1 MRMAKRFM
9 TFLITLIVGFGVADA
24 AIFSDDERIQDGLD
38 VVEMSDSFADIFGK
52 LDEISWGGKNI
63 DVAIENLEQLN
74 PKAHIAATD
83 ERVVLVWGD
92 TIVANYPRPGAKDWN
107 AFGEITTALIL
118 KMRERDAN
126 LRAASPDEIYQTVVD
141 SVLRGI
147 GQSGQYVFPRANLF
161 NPDGQI
167 LTSVGIDGYRDER
180 GNFRVT
186 GIYTGSP
193 AEGAGIS
200 VGDLIAEINGVLV
213 SDLADSSLAAMMS
226 GAGAGTLKMMLLT
239 PSGNRRVVVR
249 RATVVLA
256 DADIIY
262 LNAAGGEG
270 GVLEIIVNRISE
282 NAIAIISEALARHKD
297 LSGIIL
303 DLRASGGADE
313 KMAAKLAGLF
323 IGNTP
328 IMRIVQDA
336 HDEVEVF
343 AADEALTDVPMVA
356 IVSNT
361 TSGTAEA
368 IAAAIYETGRGI
380 LIGTPTA
387 GMARVASNI
396 KLQNGGVLE
405 LMNKSIKTGLGNV
418 IDGRGVFPL
427 VCLAS
432 VRTEK
437 QQNVFFLN
445 VINNDFKARDF
456 NKEEDLDVAKVRDG
470 CPVIRNGADEDLVAL
485 SVASKILTDK
495 KLYNN
500 LLSVQ

>member
-9 TFLITLIVGFGVADA
+9 TFLMGLVICAGIANAG
-24 AIFSDDERIQDGLD
+24 IFSEDERMQGGLD
-38 VVEMSDSFADIFGK
+38 VIEMSNSFADIFSK

-63 DVAIENLEQLN
+63 NVAIENLEQLN

-92 TIVANYPRPGAKDWN
+92 TIVANYPRPAAKDWN
-107 AFGEITTALIL
+107 SFGEITTALVL

-126 LRAASPDEIYQTVVD
+126 LRAASPDEIYQTVVN
-141 SVLRGI
+141 STLRGI
-147 GQSGQYVFPRANLF
+147 GQNGQYVFPRANLF
-161 NPDGQI
+161 NEGGQI

-186 GIYTGSP
+186 GIYGGSP

-213 SDLADSSLAAMMS
+213 ADLADAALAEMMS

-262 LNAAGGEG
+262 LNAGGEG
-270 GVLEIIVNRISE
+270 GVLQIIVNRISE
-282 NAIAIISEALARHKD
+282 NTIAIVTEALARHKD
-297 LSGIIL
+297 LSGVIL
-303 DLRASGGADE
+303 DLRATGGADE
-313 KMAAKLAGLF
+313 KLASKLAGLF
-323 IGNTP
+323 IGNSA
-328 IMRIVQDA
+328 IMRIVQDE

-343 AADEALTDVPMVA
+343 AADEPLTEVPVVV

-368 IAAAIYETGRGI
+368 IAAAFYETGRGI

-396 KLQNGGVLE
+396 KLQNGGILE
-405 LMNKSIKTGLGNV
+405 VMNKSIKSGEGKT

-427 VCLAS
+427 VCLSS

-437 QQNVFFLN
+437 MQNVFFLN
-445 VINNDFKARDF
+445 VINNDFKAHDF
-456 NKEEDLDVAKVRDG
+456 NKEEDLDVESVRAG
-470 CPVIRNGADEDLVAL
+470 CPVIRNGADEDWAAL

-500 LLSVQ
+500 LLTIQ